1 MQIAWRFSCAS
12 LVALGVSLC
21 IFFPASKVLALA
33 VVAGSNATTTP
44 NVATSIPGFQI
55 TGDSASTT
63 PVKIRVSN
71 GTLTVTATD
80 GVTISGSGSATVN
93 LSGTVA
99 NLNTALSTLKYT
111 RSSTGS
117 DTLEV
122 SLVNS
127 NQVYWSGN
135 GHIYEYVSTS
145 RTWAN
150 AKTAAEA
157 ASING
162 VPGYLATMS
171 TTSENSFV
179 APRTTGDGW
188 LGARDWDVER
198 RWVWETGPE
207 AGSWFFQE
215 SAGGGG
221 TTQTGWFS
229 GWAGGEPNDY
239 NGDDSV
245 GDESGGEDCGYMYGG
260 GAGNWN
266 DYPCATSQ
274 GYIVEYGTDGNLPT
288 VVAATSSIVTADVPA
303 LTTLSPLN
311 NASNVSATANLVIT
325 FSKTVTADSG
335 NILIKKD
342 SDDSTVEAIA
352 AGSSQVTGGGSTSI
366 TINPSITFA
375 DNTTYYVII
384 PSTAFKDSSNNY
396 FSGISS
402 DTVWSFTT
410 GDATAPVISAVT
422 ASSSADTIEGIGWTT
437 DESASTKVVFGLTTS
452 YSSTTPERD
461 TSSRVTAHYLQL
473 TPLASCTAYHYAVVS
488 RDAAGNSATSSDNTF
503 TTSGCEYEAAATQA
517 TSTAMTSLG
526 GESTLEEDGKTFTVS
541 VPAGATST
549 SFVIQVQAVP
559 SESVLGSLGK
569 PSAKPTGVGVTV
581 FDVKAIV
588 NGTTIFDSFDAEV
601 TIEYEYTDSEISGL
615 DESSLQLYHYTGGAW
630 VALNN
635 CVVDTDGNSISCTT
649 PSFSIFGLFGS
660 QSSSGSTLS
669 GGGTTV
675 QGRVANLLMIGNTK
689 LAQEL
694 MRQYPQ
700 SFPSL
705 AGGGV
710 CPKYSFSRQL
720 KLGSNGEDV
729 RQLQKFLNCVGFKLG
744 ETGPGAPGN
753 ETNVFAARTRSAL
766 NAFQEKYA
774 TEVLVPVGAAKG
786 TGIFG
791 EYSKKKAQSLMS
803 Q

>member
-1 MQIAWRFSCAS
+1 MIFAT
-12 LVALGVSLC
+12 VAVYCCS
-21 IFFPASKVLALA
+21 IPFADALA

-55 TGDSASTT
+55 TGNAASTT
-63 PVKIRVSN
+63 PVKIRVTN

-80 GVTISGSGSATVN
+80 GVTMSGSGSATVN

-135 GHIYEYVSTS
+135 GHMYEYVSTS
-145 RTWAN
+145 RTWAA

-157 ASING
+157 ASIDG

-188 LGARDWDVER
+188 LGARDWDVEQ

-215 SAGGGG
+215 SGGGGG

-239 NGDDSV
+239 GGDDSV

-266 DYPCATSQ
+266 DYPCSTSQ
-274 GYIVEYGTDGNLPT
+274 GYIVEYGTDGNLPS

-303 LTTLSPLN
+303 LTALSPLN
-311 NASNVSATANLVIT
+311 NATNVSATANLVIT

-342 SDDSTVEAIA
+342 SDDSTVESIS

-366 TINPSITFA
+366 TINPNVTLA
-375 DNTTYYVII
+375 DSTTYYVII

-402 DTVWSFTT
+402 DTVWAFTT
-410 GDATAPVISAVT
+410 GDSTAPSSSSIT
-422 ASSSADTIEGIGWTT
+422 ASSTAGSSAGVAWTT
-437 DESASTKVVFGLTTS
+437 NEAASTKVIFGLTST
-452 YSSTTPERD
+452 YSSTTLEKD
-461 TSSRVTAHYLQL
+461 TSSRVTSHYQRLS
-473 TPLASCTAYHYAVVS
+473 PLASCTTYHYAVVS
-488 RDAAGNSATSSDNTF
+488 RDAASNSATSSDATF
-503 TTSGCEYEAAATQA
+503 TTSGCEYDATPTQS
-517 TSTAMTSLG
+517 TSTAMTSSG
-526 GESTLEEDGKTFTVS
+526 GESSLEEDGKTFTVN
-541 VPAGATST
+541 VPSGATTT
-549 SFVIQVQAVP
+549 SFVIQVKAVP
-559 SESVLGSLGK
+559 SDDVLDSIGR
-569 PSAKPTGVGVTV
+569 PSAKPSEVGVTV
-581 FDVKAIV
+581 FEVKAIV
-588 NGTTIFDSFDAEV
+588 NGSTVFDSFDAEV
-601 TIEYEYTDSEISGL
+601 TIEYQYTDSEVSGL
-615 DESSLQLYHYTGGAW
+615 DESTLQLYHYTNGAW
-630 VALNN
+630 VALNA
-635 CVVDTDGNSISCTT
+635 CTVDTAANTISCTT

-660 QSSSGSTLS
+660 EQSSSSTS
-669 GGGTTV
+669 GGGTIWCNPGEV
-675 QGRVANLLMIGNTK
+675 LFCKQRSAPSVATPAVK
-689 LAQEL
+689 A
-694 MRQYPQ
+694 
-700 SFPSL
+700 
-705 AGGGV
+705 
-710 CPKYSFSRQL
+710 CPPFRFTRFL
-720 KLGSNGEDV
+720 KKGMVGEDV
-729 RQLQKFLNCVGFKLG
+729 RALQKFLNCQGFMLG
-744 ETGPGAPGN
+744 MTGAGAPGQ
-753 ETNVFAARTRSAL
+753 ETNLFAQRTFDAL
-766 NAFQEKYA
+766 VKFQGTYA
-774 TEVLVPVGAAKG
+774 SEVLAPGGLTKA
-786 TGIFG
+786 TGYFAG
-791 EYSKKKAQSLMS
+791 FSQKKAHTLTGVK
-803 Q
+803 